1 MFSLMSLVA
10 LGYKYFCGIPNIWQN
25 IIYFKFRLELLFNSI
40 CIHSFLLSLKYFFNT
55 SNIILVRFI
64 NQILFIYLFLC
75 IYLYLS
81 IYLLFVVYYLF
92 LFI

>member
-10 LGYKYFCGIPNIWQN
+10 LGYKYFWGIPNIWQN
-25 IIYFKFRLELLFNSI
+25 IIYLKCRLELLFNSI
-40 CIHSFLLSLKYFFNT
+40 CIHSLLLSYT
-55 SNIILVRFI
+55 SNIILVFFI